1 MRAPGADVGHPRPR
15 RQGRDHPPQGGPG
28 KRSND
33 GTGRYPANTNGPPIA
48 DLAETWRRT
57 DHCPPP
63 TVSASGVITR
73 AVAACPD
80 GRGVILVTI
89 ADAGHQWPGQPG
101 PTGPAVSALNL
112 DPPSMA
118 LDATATISRFFAEH
132 PRKTG

>member
-63 TVSASGVITR
+63 TVSASGVI
-73 AVAACPD
+73 
-80 GRGVILVTI
+80 LVTI

-101 PTGPAVSALNL
+101 PTGSAVSALNL